1 MYSVNANKDKDRYC
15 YDVICKKSCKTIN
28 APLQKRYDTET
39 QIADS
44 TLWPVPFPF

>member
-15 YDVICKKSCKTIN
+15 YDVIWKKYCKTTN
-28 APLQKRYDTET
+28 APLQNKYDTET

-44 TLWPVPFPF
+44 TL